1 MGLRGAG
8 AGEEYCVSTK
18 DTKVHSAAGEGGRG
32 DYTVYADREAE
43 TTGEEG
49 GYGRTWS
56 EPTGTLEVSGEKGDT
71 GGGAADGGEEMEA
84 NRRRRWHRRGGG
96 AP

>member
-1 MGLRGAG
+1 MLEKQVCISVGRRGWKRTQGRREGHRKETEDPPMGSRGAG

-49 GYGRTWS
+49 GYGPSART
-56 EPTGTLEVSGEKGDT
+56 SGRVL
-71 GGGAADGGEEMEA
+71 MI
-84 NRRRRWHRRGGG
+84 
-96 AP
+96 